1 MPISYQRRCLVLL
14 AAAAVAVG
22 FQTAAVKTGAEREI
36 FAAVART
43 VANPPIFTEGDG
55 SDEKPFGFRARAAV
69 AEIQRAKAPV
79 VVSIGDP
86 PTDGLGM
93 VFQESPPSPADIAVI
108 LSNLRKLGAKN
119 VAVAAVL
126 AWKEPDLINFKSL
139 EVILGKFDMVVHAA
153 PLARHTRVD
162 PMPEAFERASL
173 SPESVTGDVSRLP
186 IINQMAVA
194 DVVFAPGKGLAGF
207 STLDDIKLKGRVPML
222 ARWEEDSENRMVL
235 AFPLL
240 AVLARYELPLGGVKV
255 RLGEAIELSPEG
267 PMVPID
273 SDGCLALPPKP
284 VPSRVDV
291 SAEAMIEAKDG
302 IFPDDPGLI
311 VLRDDQSFA
320 PAATRRFSRDLA
332 SVMAAIGSDG
342 GLAPMVTYRRISG
355 EAALALGGFLLA
367 GMWLACGLGKFG
379 RNVAF
384 ALLIGYVAVAQFACF
399 GLAEAWYP
407 GACSA
412 VGLLAGWG
420 MCGMLGRGRETAAP
434 QVPAGLS
441 PAPAAVVDPAFRRT
455 SIRSVTIWREPAAS
469 AAAEPV
475 MNAVETAPAPLEPL
489 PQPEIPE
496 IVAEPEAP
504 EAVPEPDA
512 GVEPIEESAAP
523 PVVELSV
530 PKKRATK
537 TARPKRTAEAAT
549 ATEPAPPAPPEEPIP
564 TPPPATKRAAKRT
577 VAKKTAPAKV
587 EGSPAEAPPPPAKKT
602 VRRRK
607 AAPGAAPEAPPE
619 T

>member
-1 MPISYQRRCLVLL
+1 MLL
-14 AAAAVAVG
+14 AAAVVAVG

-55 SDEKPFGFRARAAV
+55 SDETPFGFRARAAV

-139 EVILGKFDMVVHAA
+139 EIVLGQFEMVVHAA

-291 SAEAMIEAKDG
+291 SAEAMIKAKDG

-311 VLRDDQSFA
+311 VLRDDQSDA

-355 EAALALGGFLLA
+355 AAALALGGFLLA

-420 MCGMLGRGRETAAP
+420 MCGMLGRGRDIAVP

-441 PAPAAVVDPAFRRT
+441 PAPAAVVDPAFRRA
-455 SIRSVTIWREPAAS
+455 SIRSVTIWREPAPS
-469 AAAEPV
+469 VVAEPV
-475 MNAVETAPAPLEPL
+475 MKAVEAAPETPEP
-489 PQPEIPE
+489 PSEPAISE

-504 EAVPEPDA
+504 EVVPEPEVA
-512 GVEPIEESAAP
+512 VEPIEESAAP
-523 PVVELSV
+523 PVAENST
-530 PKKRATK
+530 PKKRAATK
-537 TARPKRTAEAAT
+537 TARPKRKAEPVT
-549 ATEPAPPAPPEEPIP
+549 ATETEPPPPPEEAVPE
-564 TPPPATKRAAKRT
+564 PPPATKRAVKRT
-577 VAKKTAPAKV
+577 PAKKTAPAKV
-587 EGSPAEAPPPPAKKT
+587 EEPAAEAPPPSAKKA

-607 AAPGAAPEAPPE
+607 AAPGSAPEAPPE
-619 T
+619 I